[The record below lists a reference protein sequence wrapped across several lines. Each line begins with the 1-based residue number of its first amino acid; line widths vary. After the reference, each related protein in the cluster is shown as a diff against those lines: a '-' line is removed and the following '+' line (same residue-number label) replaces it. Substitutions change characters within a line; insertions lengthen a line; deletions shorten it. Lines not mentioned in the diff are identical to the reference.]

1 MNTDQNPTPEQ
12 FRRAAYIVGCLIHD
26 GVINP
31 DFTKIHSGSIAWEHI
46 QMAMRITAACIRD
59 TEAKQFDA
67 PMLPFSW

>member
-1 MNTDQNPTPEQ
+1 MNNEKNPTPEQ

-31 DFTKIHSGSIAWEHI
+31 DFSKTHSGSNTWEHI

-59 TEAKQFDA
+59 TEHTPAA
-67 PMLPFSW
+67 VSMLPFNW